1 MTNATPTQHN
11 NPLHGIKLEQIVT
24 DLANHYGWDGLAE
37 RIPVNCF
44 SNDPS
49 IQSSLK
55 FLRRTPWA
63 RDKVEALYLTMLS
76 KQKTT
81 KVAE

>member
-1 MTNATPTQHN
+1 MTNATPTQLN

-24 DLANHYGWDGLAE
+24 DLANYYGWNGLAE

-81 KVAE
+81 KAAE